1 MSNPTGINQSGAVL
15 SDGSRSVAS
24 LSLPS
29 ISQSRPCPYLGSR
42 KGQSAPFNRPSKG
55 NVCYAQNRIKYK
67 YFRRVLVPY
76 VALPRQKQSKLCLGS
91 FDDCLIYHEK
101 SLQPTNR
108 TTSESPSLMGTPV
121 GVVPPSAERHS
132 SKKKT
137 RKKRAPRVFS
147 YKSLSRRGKTT
158 VRAGAAFMACIIT
171 ALGLSLFMSARPS
184 SFIEYVFMT
193 VMRNDIKAFGMKHL
207 GVKDK
212 FGSSGGLVTG
222 GNLRTL
228 KTMSSS
234 SRQKLKKSRAFKGM
248 SRAQKERLKKQLK
261 GR

>member
-1 MSNPTGINQSGAVL
+1 MNQSGAVL
-15 SDGSRSVAS
+15 PDASRSAAS
-24 LSLPS
+24 LSSPS

-42 KGQSAPFNRPSKG
+42 KGQSTPFERPSKG
-55 NVCYAQNRIKYK
+55 NVCYAQSRMKYK

-76 VALPRQKQSKLCLGS
+76 IALPRQKQSKLCLGS
-91 FDDCLIYHEK
+91 FDDCSIYNEK
-101 SLQPTNR
+101 SLQPTDK
-108 TTSESPSLMGTPV
+108 TASDSSSLTGQLV
-121 GVVPPSAERHS
+121 GVAQADTKHHP
-132 SKKKT
+132 SKKRI

-147 YKSLSRRGKTT
+147 YKNLSRRWKTA
-158 VRAGAAFMACIIT
+158 VQAGAAFMACIIT
-171 ALGLSLFMSARPS
+171 ALGLSLFMSARPT
-184 SFIEYVFMT
+184 SFVEYIFMT

-234 SRQKLKKSRAFKGM
+234 VKRKLKQSGAFKKM
-248 SRAQKERLKKQLK
+248 TRSQKGRLKKQFK
-261 GR
+261 GK